1 MTTPQEKA
9 EKAQCVSW
17 FIKTKYDIQAQRNFI
32 AKYVKRAPAGKL
44 IRNWHK
50 QFVGTLLLKPRS
62 GWSKISERGI
72 ERIRQSFSR
81 SPTKSIRSAFVRATG
96 KMLCTAPQ

>member
-9 EKAQCVSW
+9 QCASW
-17 FIKTKYDIQAQRNFI
+17 FIKTKSDIQAQRNFI
-32 AKYVKRAPAGKL
+32 GKYPKRAPARQP

-50 QFVGTLLLKPRS
+50 QFVGTGTLLLKPRS
-62 GWSKISERGI
+62 GWSKTSEKSI

-81 SPTKSIRSAFVRATG
+81 SPTKSIRSAFVRAT
-96 KMLCTAPQ
+96 